1 MGQKWERYV
10 IQTRDVKSAWNS
22 GGQCTPWFLDDE
34 SDDESASLP
43 LTMKGGYHCGG
54 CRSAEEAAR
63 FELTEPLRK
72 SIGEAAT
79 GEGGS

>member
-1 MGQKWERYV
+1 M
-10 IQTRDVKSAWNS
+10 IQTRDVKSTWNS

-54 CRSAEEAAR
+54 CRSAEEAPA
-63 FELTEPLRK
+63 TEPLRK
-72 SIGEAAT
+72 SVGKAASW
-79 GEGGS
+79 GGGS

>member
-1 MGQKWERYV
+1 M
-10 IQTRDVKSAWNS
+10 IQTRDVKSAYNS
-22 GGQCTPWFLDDE
+22 AGQCTPWFLDDE
-34 SDDESASLP
+34 SDNESASLP
-43 LTMKGGYHCGG
+43 LTMKGGYHYRE